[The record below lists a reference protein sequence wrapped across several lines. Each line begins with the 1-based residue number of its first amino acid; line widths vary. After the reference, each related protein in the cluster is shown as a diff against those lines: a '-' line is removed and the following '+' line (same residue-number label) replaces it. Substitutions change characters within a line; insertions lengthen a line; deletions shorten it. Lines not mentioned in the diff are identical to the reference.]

1 MKNAVKAP
9 FRLIVKARKRRA
21 FPLFLE
27 KGKSP
32 PRFLW
37 NIWKAKAQP
46 GGVYS
51 NMSSHTA
58 MCMQND
64 RPAARTGGR
73 QRIVEIVKVTAS
85 PPSMSASSPAV
96 LSVILPRRV

>member
-1 MKNAVKAP
+1 MRPVDESGADLLFFTHSGTSTCKCCSGVL
-9 FRLIVKARKRRA
+9 FERKPTS
-21 FPLFLE
+21 FD
-27 KGKSP
+27 
-32 PRFLW
+32 
-37 NIWKAKAQP
+37 AQP